1 MDGSETGR
9 LSQAPCCF
17 WFHVEPPGVA
27 SAAAG
32 RADHPCFNRLGSR
45 LDRWAS
51 GLVFAEPLTPA
62 LKAFLRLC
70 GLDRFD
76 RRTSAG
82 SAASGITGAA
92 IAAFAATSPTPWGTQ
107 LARSGRRDVQRT
119 VPAEPRRDP
128 VPAPP
133 VDRQILPTALP
144 RTTTPFALLT
154 ITPQGRGA
162 QDGLVAEANIAV
174 YVGSSAMQTG
184 D

>member
-1 MDGSETGR
+1 MDGGETGR

-17 WFHVEPPGVA
+17 WFHRWNRPGLRALRPVERTTRALTALG
-27 SAAAG
+27 AALIAG
-32 RADHPCFNRLGSR
+32 PRG
-45 LDRWAS
+45 WW
-51 GLVFAEPLTPA
+51 FAEPLTPA
-62 LKAFLRLC
+62 LKHSFA
-70 GLDRFD
+70 
-76 RRTSAG
+76 
-82 SAASGITGAA
+82 SAASIGSIAA
-92 IAAFAATSPTPWGTQ
+92 PRRVPRRAGSPARHAAFAATSPTPWGTQ
-107 LARSGRRDVQRT
+107 LARSGRPDVQRT

-144 RTTTPFALLT
+144 RTATPFALLT
-154 ITPQGRGA
+154 ITPQGRGN